1 MLYYRGHTS
10 RIIINVQFSLRPQT
24 ASRLVS
30 EAYEKFSFLLNF
42 FLSTVVQN
50 QLFESLTTYIV
61 THKVEWTILIFENI
75 VCIVASAH
83 EL

>member
-1 MLYYRGHTS
+1 MGHTS
-10 RIIINVQFSLRPQT
+10 RIIINVQLSLRPQT

-50 QLFESLTTYIV
+50 RLFEFLTTYIL
-61 THKVEWTILIFENI
+61 THKEELTILIFENK

>member
-1 MLYYRGHTS
+1 MGHTS
-10 RIIINVQFSLRPQT
+10 RIIINVQLSLRPQT

-50 QLFESLTTYIV
+50 RLFEFLTTYIL
-61 THKVEWTILIFENI
+61 THKEELTILIFKNI